1 MLIHNKLHNT
11 HTMKDFIKF
20 TFASLLGVLLAGIV
34 FAILGIVSMVGMM
47 ATSDTETVVKENS
60 IFTLKLN
67 GTLSERA
74 SANPF
79 QSFLGEE
86 NTNYG
91 LDEILS
97 SIQKAKD
104 NENIKGIY
112 LHAEALET
120 SFASLEEIRSALMD
134 FKESGKWI
142 VAYGDQYDQGTY
154 YLASTADKIIVNPQ
168 GSIAWHGLASQVV
181 FFKDL
186 LGKLGVDMQIFKVGT
201 YKSAVEP
208 FIATEMSPANR
219 EQTTAYITSIWNKL
233 LEDISASR
241 NLSVDSL
248 NYYADQMMDLRP
260 AQDYITYG
268 MADTLMYKDEVL
280 SYLKNMSNR
289 EADESLRTLS
299 LEDMKN
305 VKRNVP
311 KDKSGNIIAVYYAYG
326 EIDNS
331 TSTDE
336 GIDSKKVCR
345 DLRKLRE
352 DETVKAVVLRVNS
365 PGGSAY
371 GSEQIW
377 NEVVKMTAEKPVVVS
392 MGDYAASGGYYI
404 SCAADCI
411 VANPTTLT
419 GSIGIFGMFP
429 NMEKLFSDKLGLNFD
444 MVKTNKLADMG
455 DLTRPFNA
463 AESEIMQNYINNGY
477 KLFVKRCADGRE
489 MTTEAIEKIAE
500 GRVWTG
506 ATAKELGL
514 VDELGGLDKALEIA
528 AEKAGVEAYST
539 ITYPAKEGMFS
550 SLLNQSKNDYIEGK
564 LEESI
569 GEYYHQFKFIK
580 NLKEADP
587 VQARL
592 PFEMI
597 IK

>member
-463 AESEIMQNYINNGY
+463 TESEIMQNYINNGY

-528 AEKAGVEAYST
+528 AEKAGVEVYST

>member
-47 ATSDTETVVKENS
+47 ASSDTETVVKENS
-60 IFTLKLN
+60 IFMLKLN

-74 SANPF
+74 SENPF

-186 LGKLGVDMQIFKVGT
+186 LGKLGVDIQIFKVGT

-260 AQDYITYG
+260 TQDYITYG

-528 AEKAGVEAYST
+528 AKKAGVEAYST

-550 SLLNQSKNDYIEGK
+550 SLLNQSKNDYIEDK